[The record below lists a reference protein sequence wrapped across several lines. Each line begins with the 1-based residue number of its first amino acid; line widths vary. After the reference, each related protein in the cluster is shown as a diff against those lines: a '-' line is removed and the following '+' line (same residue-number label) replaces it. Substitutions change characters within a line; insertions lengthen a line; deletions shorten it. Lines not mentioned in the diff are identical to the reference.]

1 MSSSRGIEPSDEE
14 SRQSRGAGGHQHTRH
29 DERQMWRG
37 LRNAG
42 EIQALEQHRQCA
54 DKCKCKYNH
63 DPGDERADVRGRPS
77 VSLRARSSGYHANG
91 IGQAN
96 GTQMI
101 MPGSIG
107 SQATEGAG
115 ILSGKRL
122 QTVSDYLTNSR
133 VVGYSETTKPL
144 VNS

>member
-1 MSSSRGIEPSDEE
+1 
-14 SRQSRGAGGHQHTRH
+14 
-29 DERQMWRG
+29 
-37 LRNAG
+37 
-42 EIQALEQHRQCA
+42 
-54 DKCKCKYNH
+54 
-63 DPGDERADVRGRPS
+63 
-77 VSLRARSSGYHANG
+77 
-91 IGQAN
+91 
-96 GTQMI
+96 MI

>member
-42 EIQALEQHRQCA
+42 EIQALEQHR
-54 DKCKCKYNH
+54 
-63 DPGDERADVRGRPS
+63 
-77 VSLRARSSGYHANG
+77 
-91 IGQAN
+91 QAN